1 MTTTEILIEKA
12 RRAGIMLRRTADGGR
27 VLYRPKASIPPE
39 LLRAIREQKGE
50 LIPYLKTR
58 GARYC
63 PSCGGGLQPDD
74 AAGAP
79 CFTCLWPGAPTR
91 VQ

>member
-1 MTTTEILIEKA
+1 MTTTEILIEA
-12 RRAGIMLRRTADGGR
+12 RRAGITLRRTADGQI
-27 VLYRPKASIPPE
+27 LYRSKAAIAPE
-39 LLRAIREQKGE
+39 LLTAMREQKGE
-50 LIPYLKTR
+50 LIAYLKTR

-63 PSCGGGLQPDD
+63 PSCGGGLQPSD
-74 AAGAP
+74 ADGERL

>member
-1 MTTTEILIEKA
+1 MTPKEILIEA

-50 LIPYLKTR
+50 LIPYLKTW

-63 PSCGGGLQPDD
+63 PSCGCGLQPSD
-74 AAGAP
+74 ADGEL

>member
-12 RRAGIMLRRTADGGR
+12 RRAGITLRRTADGQI
-27 VLYRPKASIPPE
+27 LYRSEAAIAPE
-39 LLRAIREQKGE
+39 LLTAIREQKGE
-50 LIPYLKTR
+50 LIPYLKTW

-63 PSCGGGLQPDD
+63 PSCGCGLQPSD
-74 AAGAP
+74 ADGEL
-79 CFTCLWPGAPTR
+79 CFTCLWHGAPTR